1 MNWLGSV
8 RRSID
13 FATLDPITRSVLRDR
28 LTYLSYEKL
37 KRIRRALAET
47 RDCHGDIIEF
57 GVALGGSGIIL
68 ARGAGA
74 SRRFLGF
81 DVFGM
86 IPPPASEK
94 DDAKSKQRYEV
105 ISSGKSQGINGDI
118 YYGYKKDLFKEVIDS
133 FARHGVQV
141 DGNRVF
147 LHKGLFEA
155 TWPAA
160 DETVDAIALAHID
173 CDWYDP
179 VLFCLNACADKLVE
193 GGILIIDDYNDYGGC
208 HTAVDEFV
216 SKRADFRLEP
226 GVNPFL
232 RKCAV

>member
-1 MNWLGSV
+1 MSLVKSI

-13 FATLDPITRSVLRDR
+13 FATLDAVTRAIVRDK

-47 RDCHGDIIEF
+47 KDRRGDIVEF

-68 ARGAGA
+68 AHRAGA

-86 IPPPASEK
+86 IPPPTSEK
-94 DDAKSKQRYEV
+94 DDTKSKERYEV
-105 ISSGKSQGINGDI
+105 ISSGKSQGLNGDI
-118 YYGYKKDLFKEVIDS
+118 YYGYKKDLLEEVMDS
-133 FARHGVQV
+133 FARYGVPV
-141 DGNRVF
+141 DCKRVF
-147 LHKGLFEA
+147 LYKGLFET

-160 DETVDAIALAHID
+160 DKTIGCISLAHID

-179 VLFCLNACADKLVE
+179 VLFCLNACADKLVD

-208 HTAVDEFV
+208 RTAVDEFV
-216 SKRADFRLEP
+216 LKRSDFRFEP
-226 GVNPFL
+226 GPNPFL
-232 RKCAV
+232 RKCIN